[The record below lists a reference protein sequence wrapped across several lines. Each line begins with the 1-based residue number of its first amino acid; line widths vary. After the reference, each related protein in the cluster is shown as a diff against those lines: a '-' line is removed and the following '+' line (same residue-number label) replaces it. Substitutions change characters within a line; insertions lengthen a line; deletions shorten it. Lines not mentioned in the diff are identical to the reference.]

1 MASPALTHRPTSY
14 GRPARRCHFGERPIA
29 GSRSGRVGLP
39 LVAVRVALDYCERQG
54 DLVAA
59 EAAKERRRTEPFLPT
74 HDLDGVDGVGL
85 LLQEQLR

>member
-1 MASPALTHRPTSY
+1 M
-14 GRPARRCHFGERPIA
+14 
-29 GSRSGRVGLP
+29 
-39 LVAVRVALDYCERQG
+39 RVALDYCERQG